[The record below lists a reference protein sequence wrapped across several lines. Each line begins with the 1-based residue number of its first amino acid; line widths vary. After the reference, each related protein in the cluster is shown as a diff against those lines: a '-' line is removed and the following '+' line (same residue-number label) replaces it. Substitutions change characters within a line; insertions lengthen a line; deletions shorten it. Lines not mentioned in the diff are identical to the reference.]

1 MAETKQMQLSKSDYM
16 LFLKH
21 PAWLW
26 LKKHDPNKLPP
37 VDAGLQAI
45 FDTGHDFEQ
54 YAEALFKGGETLG
67 FNDYD
72 QYTTLPAK
80 TIGALASGAQTIF
93 QGRFEYNNITFICD
107 IVQVVGK
114 NLLDLYEIKSSTNV
128 KPEHIDDLTFQTVV
142 LKKCGI
148 TVRNIYVICVNNQ
161 YVRKG
166 SIKPAEITNVN
177 DVTAEVKAKYNYAVG
192 KIDEAL
198 AAMTQKECPE
208 MSPLNANPK
217 YFKDWLEVYTYIN
230 KPDPGSIFD
239 LCQMDANTYKNL
251 LDSNIKQINEI
262 PTDFALKSKQ
272 NMQVQALK
280 NGKPIIDKAKITDF
294 LATFKY
300 PLYFFDYETLG
311 GLEPRFDGMR
321 PYAQYPFQYSLHV
334 LKSPDAKLEH
344 YEYLH
349 TKNSNP
355 AKDVVKAMKLHFDK
369 TGSIITWNMSFEKS
383 CNDTLAQFVPTEAQF
398 LKDINARIVDLMIPF
413 SNGWYVDSGFN
424 GSASIKYVLPVL
436 VPELSYKEL
445 NIQEGGS
452 AQRVWMETILDGKNA
467 SQKDQILANLLVYCG
482 LDTLAMVKIYNVL
495 NNL

>member
-1 MAETKQMQLSKSDYM
+1 MVETKQMQLSKSDYM

-37 VDAGLQAI
+37 VDASLQAI

-54 YAEALFKGGETLG
+54 YAEALFKGGVTLG

-80 TIGALASGAQTIF
+80 TTEALENGAQTIF

-114 NLLDLYEIKSSTNV
+114 NMLDLYEIKSSTSV
-128 KPEHIDDLTFQTVV
+128 KPEHVDDLAFQTVV
-142 LKKCGI
+142 LNKCGFA
-148 TVRNIYVICVNNQ
+148 VQNAYVICVNNK
-161 YVRKG
+161 YVRSG
-166 SIKPAEITNVN
+166 NINPAEFTNIN
-177 DVTAEVKAKYNYAVG
+177 DVTTEVKTKYDYTVG

-198 AAMTQKECPE
+198 AVIIQKDCPD
-208 MSPLNANPK
+208 MSPLTANPK
-217 YFKDWLEVYTYIN
+217 YFKEWLEVYKYIY
-230 KPDPGSIFD
+230 KPEPGSIFD

-251 LDSNIKQINEI
+251 LESNIKQLNEI
-262 PTDFALKSKQ
+262 PSDFALKPKQ
-272 NMQVQALK
+272 SMQVQALK
-280 NGKPIIDKAKITDF
+280 NGKPIINNTKIKDY

-311 GLEPRFDGMR
+311 GLVPRFDGMR

-355 AKDVVKAMKLHFDK
+355 AKDVVEAMKLHFGN
-369 TGSIITWNMSFEKS
+369 TGSIITWNMGFEKS
-383 CNDTLAQFVPTEAQF
+383 CNDTLAQFAPEEADF
-398 LKDINARIVDLMIPF
+398 LYDINARIVDLMLPF
-413 SNGWYVDSGFN
+413 SNGWYVDSRFK

-452 AQRVWMETILDGKNA
+452 AQRIWMETILNAKNA
-467 SQKDQILANLLVYCG
+467 NKKEQILDDLLVYCG

-495 NNL
+495 KNL